1 MYVIIV
7 WDEILFD
14 LSCKTYSY
22 EYDNNH
28 NENKPGRKL
37 LSDDV

>member
-22 EYDNNH
+22 DNNH